1 MKSSC
6 LWLTFFNQDSPDRNT
21 EKAMEYTQ
29 KHRER
34 VQIEREARRNRMNI
48 DRKRMKED
56 EYRQKHRERVQL
68 EREARRNRM
77 NIDRKR
83 MNAYRNT

>member
-1 MKSSC
+1 
-6 LWLTFFNQDSPDRNT
+6 
-21 EKAMEYTQ
+21 MEYTQ